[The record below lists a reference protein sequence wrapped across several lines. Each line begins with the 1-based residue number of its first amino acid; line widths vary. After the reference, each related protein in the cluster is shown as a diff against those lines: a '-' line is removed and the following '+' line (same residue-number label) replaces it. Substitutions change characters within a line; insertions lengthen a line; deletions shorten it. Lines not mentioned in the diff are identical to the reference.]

1 LWFEIQSQRINEKIK
16 ISTHVSQALS
26 FDMKVS
32 ATRPSTNSFWFEV
45 QFQSMKRKIKISTH
59 VNQALV
65 SDINKLLELRS
76 AITKNTKNK
85 SKFQLM

>member
-1 LWFEIQSQRINEKIK
+1 
-16 ISTHVSQALS
+16 
-26 FDMKVS
+26 MKVS